1 MTVPIPVGAVV
12 RTVLAIARRFRG
24 NATVLII
31 GPLLV
36 SSIVFVL
43 FAGLGKDP
51 AIIDSPLIGKPAP
64 PFALKAVGSG
74 ETIDLTALRGKPVV
88 LNFWATWCGP
98 CYEEHPT
105 LVANARNLPN
115 VQFVGVVFNDDE
127 SKIMRFLADRG
138 TAYPTLLD
146 ANGKTAIAYGVGGV
160 PETYFI
166 NPAGTIVAKF
176 EGPMS
181 TEILQAN
188 LAKALR

>member
-1 MTVPIPVGAVV
+1 V
-12 RTVLAIARRFRG
+12 
-24 NATVLII
+24 NKTVLII
-31 GPLLV
+31 GV
-36 SSIVFVL
+36 VIVAVVVFVL

-115 VQFVGVVFNDDE
+115 VQFVGVVFNDEED
-127 SKIMRFLADRG
+127 KIMRFLAQRG

-146 ANGKTAIAYGVGGV
+146 TNGKTAIAYGVGGV

-166 NPAGTIVAKF
+166 NPAGTIVAKYA
-176 EGPMS
+176 GPLS
-181 TEILQAN
+181 TEELQAN
-188 LAKALR
+188 LAKALQ

>member
-1 MTVPIPVGAVV
+1 V
-12 RTVLAIARRFRG
+12 
-24 NATVLII
+24 NKTVLII
-31 GPLLV
+31 GV
-36 SSIVFVL
+36 IIVAVIVFVL

-51 AIIDSPLIGKPAP
+51 QHIDSPLIGKPAP

-74 ETIDLTALRGKPVV
+74 ETIDLDSLRGKPVV

-105 LVANARNLPN
+105 LVANARVLPN
-115 VQFVGVVFNDDE
+115 VQFVGVVFNDTED
-127 SKIMRFLADRG
+127 KIMRFLAQRG

-146 ANGKTAIAYGVGGV
+146 GNGKTAIAYGVGGV

-176 EGPMS
+176 EGPLT
-181 TEILQAN
+181 TEALQAN
-188 LAKALR
+188 LEKAR

>member
-1 MTVPIPVGAVV
+1 M
-12 RTVLAIARRFRG
+12 
-24 NATVLII
+24 NKTVLII
-31 GPLLV
+31 GV
-36 SSIVFVL
+36 VVVAVVVFVL

-74 ETIDLTALRGKPVV
+74 ETIDLESLRGKPVI

-105 LVANARNLPN
+105 LVANARALPN
-115 VQFVGVVFNDDE
+115 VQFVGVVFNDE
-127 SKIMRFLADRG
+127 ENKIMRFLAERG

-166 NPAGTIVAKF
+166 NPAGTIVAKYA
-176 EGPMS
+176 GPLS
-181 TEILQAN
+181 TEELQAN

>member
-1 MTVPIPVGAVV
+1 V
-12 RTVLAIARRFRG
+12 
-24 NATVLII
+24 NKTVLII
-31 GPLLV
+31 GIIIV
-36 SSIVFVL
+36 AVVVFVL

-74 ETIDLTALRGKPVV
+74 ETIDLEALRGKPVI

-105 LVANARNLPN
+105 LVANARAMSN

-127 SKIMRFLADRG
+127 SKIMRFLAERG

-176 EGPMS
+176 AGPLS
-181 TEILQAN
+181 TEELQAN

>member
-1 MTVPIPVGAVV
+1 V
-12 RTVLAIARRFRG
+12 
-24 NATVLII
+24 NKTVLII
-31 GPLLV
+31 GV
-36 SSIVFVL
+36 VIVAVIVFVL

-51 AIIDSPLIGKPAP
+51 QHIDSPLIGKPAP

-74 ETIDLTALRGKPVV
+74 ETIDLDSLRGKPVV

-105 LVANARNLPN
+105 LVANARVLPN
-115 VQFVGVVFNDDE
+115 VQFVGVVFNDTED
-127 SKIMRFLADRG
+127 KIMRFLAQRG

-146 ANGKTAIAYGVGGV
+146 GNGKTAIAYGVGGV

-176 EGPMS
+176 EGPLT
-181 TEILQAN
+181 TEALQAN
-188 LAKALR
+188 LEKAR

>member
-1 MTVPIPVGAVV
+1 V
-12 RTVLAIARRFRG
+12 
-24 NATVLII
+24 NKSVLII
-31 GPLLV
+31 GIV
-36 SSIVFVL
+36 IVAVVVFVL

-74 ETIDLTALRGKPVV
+74 ETIDLESLRGKPVI
-88 LNFWATWCGP
+88 LNFWATWCVP

-105 LVANARNLPN
+105 LVANARALPN
-115 VQFVGVVFNDDE
+115 VQFVGVVFNDE
-127 SKIMRFLADRG
+127 ENKIMRFLAERG

-166 NPAGTIVAKF
+166 NPAGTIVAKYA
-176 EGPMS
+176 GPLS
-181 TEILQAN
+181 TEDLQAN
-188 LAKALR
+188 LAKALK

>member
-1 MTVPIPVGAVV
+1 V
-12 RTVLAIARRFRG
+12 
-24 NATVLII
+24 NKTVLII
-31 GPLLV
+31 GV
-36 SSIVFVL
+36 VVVAVVVFVL

-74 ETIDLTALRGKPVV
+74 ETIDLESLRGKPVI

-105 LVANARNLPN
+105 LVANARALPN
-115 VQFVGVVFNDDE
+115 VQFVGVVFNDE
-127 SKIMRFLADRG
+127 ENKIMRFLAERG

-166 NPAGTIVAKF
+166 NPAGTIVAKYA
-176 EGPMS
+176 GPLS
-181 TEILQAN
+181 TEELQAN

>member
-1 MTVPIPVGAVV
+1 M
-12 RTVLAIARRFRG
+12 
-24 NATVLII
+24 NKTVLII
-31 GPLLV
+31 GV
-36 SSIVFVL
+36 IIVAVVIFVL

-115 VQFVGVVFNDDE
+115 VQFVGVVFNDEED
-127 SKIMRFLADRG
+127 KIMRFLAQRG

-146 ANGKTAIAYGVGGV
+146 TNGKTAIAYGVGGV

-166 NPAGTIVAKF
+166 NPAGTIVAKYA
-176 EGPMS
+176 GPLS
-181 TEILQAN
+181 TEELQAN
-188 LAKALR
+188 LAKALQ

>member
-1 MTVPIPVGAVV
+1 V
-12 RTVLAIARRFRG
+12 
-24 NATVLII
+24 NKTVLIVGVI
-31 GPLLV
+31 
-36 SSIVFVL
+36 IVAVVIFVL

-51 AIIDSPLIGKPAP
+51 AIIDSPLIGKTAP

-74 ETIDLTALRGKPVV
+74 ETIDLTALRGKPVI

-115 VQFVGVVFNDDE
+115 VQFVGVVFNDEE
-127 SKIMRFLADRG
+127 SKIMRFLAERG

-146 ANGKTAIAYGVGGV
+146 TNGKTAIAYGVGGV

-166 NPAGTIVAKF
+166 NPAGTIVAKYA
-176 EGPMS
+176 GPLS
-181 TEILQAN
+181 TEELQAN

>member
-1 MTVPIPVGAVV
+1 VN
-12 RTVLAIARRFRG
+12 RTVLING
-24 NATVLII
+24 LII
-31 GPLLV
+31 V
-36 SSIVFVL
+36 AAVVFVL

-51 AIIDSPLIGKPAP
+51 QHIDSPLIGKPAP
-64 PFALKAVGSG
+64 PFALKAVGTG
-74 ETIDLTALRGKPVV
+74 ETIDLESLRGKPVI

-98 CYEEHPT
+98 CYDEHPT

-127 SKIMRFLADRG
+127 DKIQRFLAQRG
-138 TAYPTLLD
+138 AAYPTLLD

-176 EGPMS
+176 AGPLS
-181 TEILQAN
+181 TDELQAN